1 MALSNHLFALGSTV
15 EACRHKAPLYRL
27 TPDESYQLQG
37 LDRAI
42 GDQRPVKQPQVTHQ
56 FLDAHSV
63 PLIASITN
71 TDAMK

>member
-1 MALSNHLFALGSTV
+1 MALPNHLFALGRAI
-15 EACRHKAPLYRL
+15 EACRHQAPLCRL

-37 LDRAI
+37 LGRAI
-42 GDQRPVKQPQVTHQ
+42 GDQRPVKRAQVIHQ